1 MNANIFNSHE
11 MLFAVRRAFQ
21 VCRVIDRDLE
31 IFFFLNFVHY
41 HLLKCTEIGK
51 NTYNLPAS
59 CSSTCTLNLKVC
71 FTVEKNCG
79 MNILFCLLMVHFLNN
94 CFVMKLCKNL

>member
-1 MNANIFNSHE
+1 

-21 VCRVIDRDLE
+21 VCRVIDRDFRHLFENQIKLNLE
-31 IFFFLNFVHY
+31 NIFFLNFVHY

-79 MNILFCLLMVHFLNN
+79 MKILLSF
-94 CFVMKLCKNL
+94 